1 MDTAPPAESAGR
13 PVASNRQQGDTDPM
27 AERPLVAI
35 TMGDPAGIGAE
46 VTSRALQDEWV
57 YQKCRPFVVG
67 STAAMNAALKLTGS
81 PATARTAHAIE
92 EIEGRPGTV
101 DVLDLENLDFAGIE
115 YGKVSPVAGKASVEW
130 ILKAGELAAEG
141 QVQAI
146 ATAPINKEA
155 CSLAGYEDI
164 GHMEIFQ
171 SQTGAKSVA
180 TMLMAGVLRVV
191 HLTTHRSLRI
201 ACDYVTRE
209 NVLEKITL
217 TDRVFREW
225 GFEKPRIGVAALNPH
240 GSDGGLLG
248 DEEERQIAPAVQ
260 DAQAA
265 GIEATGPIPADTVF
279 NQAIDGKY
287 DAVIAMY
294 HDQGHIPIKVHGWA
308 HSVSVN
314 LGLPFIR
321 TSVDHGTAFDIAG
334 KGIADAESMLESI
347 RVAVSLASDSR
358 LP

>member
-1 MDTAPPAESAGR
+1 
-13 PVASNRQQGDTDPM
+13 M

-46 VTSRALQDEWV
+46 VTARALDDDWV
-57 YQKCRPFVVG
+57 YQKCKPFVVG
-67 STAAMNAALKLTGS
+67 STSAMGEALGLIDS
-81 PATARTAHAIE
+81 SASARTAHSIE
-92 EIEGRPGTV
+92 EVEGRPGAI
-101 DVLDLENLDFAGIE
+101 DVLDLENLDFGAIE
-115 YGKVSPVAGKASVEW
+115 YGKVSPAAGKASVEW

-141 QVQAI
+141 LVQAI

-155 CSLAGYEDI
+155 CSLAGYKDI

-180 TMLMAGVLRVV
+180 TMLMAGGLRVV

-217 TDRVFREW
+217 TDRSFREW
-225 GFEKPRIGVAALNPH
+225 GFARPRIGVAALNPH
-240 GSDGGLLG
+240 ASDGGLLG
-248 DEEERQIAPAVQ
+248 DEEERQIAPAVRE
-260 DAQAA
+260 AQAA
-265 GIEATGPIPADTVF
+265 GIEATGPVPADTVF

-294 HDQGHIPIKVHGWA
+294 HDQGHIPIKVHDWA

-334 KGIADAESMLESI
+334 KGVADAESMLESI
-347 RVAVSLASDSR
+347 RVAVSLASDGR